1 MAKVGIITDSTC
13 DLSPEGLAAL
23 DVRMVPL
30 TVHFGDES
38 LADWIEV
45 TPNEFYER
53 MAKEAKL
60 PTTSQPS
67 PADFQKAYDAEIAQG
82 AEEIVV
88 ITISSTFSGTF
99 ESATLAAK
107 TAKVPVRVVDTKMAT
122 QATGLV
128 VKAAVAKRAEGGT
141 AEEIEAESLR
151 VAQSMRLYFV
161 LDTLENLVKGGR
173 AGKAAGLAATLLNI
187 KPVLMVN
194 KDGVIEPYKKLRGRP
209 AAIAAL
215 AEQVA
220 EDSRQNG
227 RMRVAILHAC
237 DPESA
242 DELEVALKTA
252 GADVEIESRGLVG
265 SVIGVH
271 VGRRAV
277 GAAYYP
283 VG

>member
-13 DLSPEGLAAL
+13 DLSPEGLEAL
-23 DVRMVPL
+23 GVRMVPL

-38 LADWIEV
+38 FADWTEM
-45 TPNEFYER
+45 TPQVFYDR
-53 MAKEAKL
+53 MAKSAKL

-67 PADFQKAYDAEIAQG
+67 PADFQKAYDAEIEAG

-99 ESATLAAK
+99 ESAMFAAQS
-107 TAKVPVRVVDTKMAT
+107 AKVPVHIVDTKMAT
-122 QATGLV
+122 QGAGLV
-128 VKAAVAKRAEGGT
+128 VKAAVTKRAEGAS
-141 AEEIEAESLR
+141 AEEVEREALH
-151 VAQSMRLYFV
+151 VARSTRLFFI

-194 KDGVIEPYKKLRGRP
+194 KEGIIEPYKKLRGRP

-215 AEQVA
+215 AQEVA
-220 EDSRQNG
+220 EDARRNG
-227 RMRVAILHAC
+227 RMRLVLLHAC

-242 DELEVALKTA
+242 DELEAALKAA

-271 VGRRAV
+271 VGLRAF

-283 VG
+283 IH